1 VKKGDFYMNINS
13 KSLKTKVAV
22 AASVAGLALNLASA
36 MPVLASE
43 TKSST
48 YDINTTMGY
57 AGPPEAAFRKWQEKP
72 VKPVVIKGVNDNIA
86 YYGYVDGAGYWQC
99 YTDGYG
105 NYIYS
110 KG

>member
-1 VKKGDFYMNINS
+1 MNINS

-22 AASVAGLALNLASA
+22 AASVPGLALNLASA

>member
-1 VKKGDFYMNINS
+1 MNINS
-13 KSLKTKVAV
+13 KSFKAKLAV

-36 MPVLASE
+36 VPVMASE
-43 TKSST
+43 TKPST
-48 YDINTTMGY
+48 YDLNTTMGY

-72 VKPVVIKGVNDNIA
+72 AKLAIIKGVNDDIA
-86 YYGYVDGAGYWQC
+86 YYGYVDSSGYWQC

>member
-1 VKKGDFYMNINS
+1 MNINS